1 MPNKNKERIDLD
13 HVKAALLDSHI
24 DDDQLM
30 AELECTKGTL
40 RQKMASSGVL
50 TLDDLIV
57 ISTLTGKP
65 IDYFLLRA

>member
-24 DDDQLM
+24 GDDQLT

-40 RQKMASSGVL
+40 RQKMANCGTL

-57 ISTLTGKP
+57 ISKLTGKP
-65 IDYFLLRA
+65 VDYFVIRG